1 MRLIVFRQ
9 IHKILG
15 VEPMQIRN
23 RKRKMEENNED
34 ADLDGE
40 SDFKKEKKEAI
51 DWTQDD
57 TATSNDGNNQQLV
70 NVQTASSTQS
80 RPHHSFI

>member
-34 ADLDGE
+34 ADLEGE

>member
-1 MRLIVFRQ
+1 
-9 IHKILG
+9 
-15 VEPMQIRN
+15 MQIRN